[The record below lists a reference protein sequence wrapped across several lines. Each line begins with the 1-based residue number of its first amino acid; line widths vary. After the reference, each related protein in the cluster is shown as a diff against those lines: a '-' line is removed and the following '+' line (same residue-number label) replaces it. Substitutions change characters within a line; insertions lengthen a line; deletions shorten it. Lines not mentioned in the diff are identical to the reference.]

1 MGWEDAGGQVQCSQQ
16 IWPCAVLYYS
26 PSFNCCEPWFLHL
39 QNASQGCTTTLILFV
54 SGWGHSHTP
63 GQEPVLSGILGQLLC
78 QGAAECCSKPLGS
91 AGSSQGLQAGM
102 IDAGGT
108 KCRCLCA
115 VGPEAVCS
123 CIYFPRNEC
132 VSTLLQEL

>member
-1 MGWEDAGGQVQCSQQ
+1 MAYWGSY
-16 IWPCAVLYYS
+16 CARELLNVAPNPLAQ
-26 PSFNCCEPWFLHL
+26 LAAAK
-39 QNASQGCTTTLILFV
+39 ASR
-54 SGWGHSHTP
+54 
-63 GQEPVLSGILGQLLC
+63 
-78 QGAAECCSKPLGS
+78 
-91 AGSSQGLQAGM
+91 AGM

-115 VGPEAVCS
+115 MGPEAVCS